1 MIPTVTRQVQE
12 AIKSMPL
19 GETFTVADIAKRMG
33 ADRRAVARILARG
46 GIGAELV
53 EIRREPVQYLSSRNT
68 RDVRVYRRAE
78 A

>member
-1 MIPTVTRQVQE
+1 MNPAVTRQVQE
-12 AIKSMPL
+12 AVKSMPL
-19 GETFTVADIAKRMG
+19 GATFTVADIAERMG

-53 EIRREPVQYLSSRNT
+53 EIRREPVQYPSARIT